1 MAPSDMIWFELNADF
16 DLELYV
22 FNPGEEVFV
31 PAFMWPNYPAQK
43 SLSKSLEWAQIK
55 LTKESQKLAEICNDT
70 SGYVYGGKIMS
81 NNISKH

>member
-1 MAPSDMIWFELNADF
+1 M
-16 DLELYV
+16 YV
-22 FNPGEEVFV
+22 FNPGDEVFV

-55 LTKESQKLAEICNDT
+55 LTKKTQKLQIETCNDT

-81 NNISKH
+81 NTISKY